1 MKAIKAENYWN
12 KKALKNVK
20 IYMTNKNLTEEEI
33 EILKKQ
39 GKFTKC
45 PDYCPEQKNLVS

>member
-1 MKAIKAENYWN
+1 MKTIKAENYWN

-39 GKFTKC
+39 CRFTKC